1 VKLLLT
7 EIADKWVR
15 ENFKRLQDFLRDE
28 PLLRGN
34 FQFVEFAVSSSG
46 THSVPHRLGFQPSEV
61 IQLYISPDSV
71 TTTWKFDSFT
81 QTTFS
86 VYTSAACTIRAYIG
100 RHEEGE

>member
-1 VKLLLT
+1 MKLLIT

-34 FQFVEFAVSSSG
+34 FQFVEFTVSSAA

-61 IQLYISPDSV
+61 IPLYVTPDTVSVTWKYDSFTRTTFSV
-71 TTTWKFDSFT
+71 TTTG
-81 QTTFS
+81 
-86 VYTSAACTIRAYIG
+86 ACTIRAYIG
-100 RHEEGE
+100 RHQEGE